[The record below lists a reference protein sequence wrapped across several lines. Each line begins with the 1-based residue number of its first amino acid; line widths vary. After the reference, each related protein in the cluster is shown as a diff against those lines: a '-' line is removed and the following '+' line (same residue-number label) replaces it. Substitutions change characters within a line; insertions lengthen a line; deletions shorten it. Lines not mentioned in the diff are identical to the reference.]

1 MVRKLIWLVLLG
13 LIAGVGAFAHL
24 SYFAQQ
30 PLALPATP
38 FEFTVQ
44 PGQSLRQ
51 VARHLTQAGL
61 LQEPYRFV
69 LTARLLEKTTSIK
82 AGDYELT
89 QALPP
94 TQLLDKMI
102 RGEVKQVSVT
112 FIEGHSF
119 AQMRK
124 VLDEHP
130 DLTHTTKAL
139 PEAEL
144 LSLVGAS
151 EQHAEGLFF
160 PETYRF
166 HKGASDVEILKRAYQ
181 DMQTHLAR
189 LWQTRDAGVPLKTPY
204 EALVLASVV
213 EKETGRAVERP
224 QIAAVFVNRLNI
236 NMRLQTDPTVIYGL
250 GETFD
255 GNLTKVHLKTDTP
268 YNTYTRS
275 GLPPTP
281 IAAPSL
287 GALQAALQPAKGPWL
302 YFVSRG
308 DGTHFFSSTLAE
320 HNKAVAQYQK

>member
-1 MVRKLIWLVLLG
+1 MIRKLIWLIVLV
-13 LIAGVGAFAHL
+13 LIAGGGAFAHL

-38 FEFTVQ
+38 FEFSVQ

-51 VARHLTQAGL
+51 VARHLTQKGL
-61 LQEPYRFV
+61 LEEPWRFV

-82 AGDYELT
+82 AGEYELT
-89 QALPP
+89 QPLPP
-94 TQLLDKMI
+94 TELLDKMI
-102 RGEVKQVSVT
+102 RGEVKQVGIT
-112 FIEGHSF
+112 FIEGHTF

-130 DLTHTTKAL
+130 DLTHATKGL

-144 LSLVGAS
+144 LALVGAS

-181 DMQTHLAR
+181 DMQTHLTQ
-189 LWQTRDAGVPLKTPY
+189 LWQTRNAGVPLKTPY

-213 EKETGRAVERP
+213 EKETGQASERP

-250 GETFD
+250 GESFN
-255 GNLTKVHLKTDTP
+255 GNLTKAHLKTDTP

-281 IAAPSL
+281 IAMPGL
-287 GALQAALQPAKGPWL
+287 GALQAALQPAKGSWL

-308 DGTHFFSSTLAE
+308 DGTHFFSSSLAE
-320 HNKAVAQYQK
+320 HNRAVAQYQK